1 MNTENK
7 VESGLISQRNMTPIT
22 KDKKEPKFDL
32 EKQRKRDREM
42 VTGIFRFLEIPGG
55 TVRFPFRMYKHD
67 PIERFSL
74 EDGKMYR
81 IPRGVARHLNNN
93 GCYYIHSYQKDEAG
107 NPTIQVGKKVH
118 RFTFSSTEF
127 LDIDAYNDISR
138 SPELIT
144 VERAK

>member
-1 MNTENK
+1 MNTELK
-7 VESGLISQRNMTPIT
+7 FETGLISQRNMTPSVR
-22 KDKKEPKFDL
+22 DKKEPKFDI

-42 VTGIFRFLEIPGG
+42 VTGVFRFLEIPGG
-55 TVRFPFRMYKHD
+55 TVRFPFRMYKGD
-67 PIERFSL
+67 PIERYSF

-81 IPRGVARHLNNN
+81 IPRSVARHLNNN
-93 GCYYIHSYQKDEAG
+93 GCYNIHSFQKDEVG

-127 LDIDAYNDISR
+127 LDIETYNDISR

-144 VERAK
+144 VERVK